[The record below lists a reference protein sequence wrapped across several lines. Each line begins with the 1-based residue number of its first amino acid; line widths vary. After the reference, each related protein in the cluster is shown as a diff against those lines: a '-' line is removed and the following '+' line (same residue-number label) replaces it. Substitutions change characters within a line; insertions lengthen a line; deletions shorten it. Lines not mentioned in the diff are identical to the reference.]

1 MQYKCSIFEKAFSPH
16 LFTADLNAIRICQ
29 FRGETLLY
37 EGEDKND
44 LLVAPR
50 PILQATTGLMAM
62 SIYLQTSQPVSA

>member
-44 LLVAPR
+44 LLVAPNSNVNLLTNKSASFSLK
-50 PILQATTGLMAM
+50 I
-62 SIYLQTSQPVSA
+62 IKQT

>member
-16 LFTADLNAIRICQ
+16 LYTADLNAIRICQ

-44 LLVAPR
+44 LLVAPNSNVNLLTNKSASFSLK
-50 PILQATTGLMAM
+50 I
-62 SIYLQTSQPVSA
+62 IKQT

>member
-16 LFTADLNAIRICQ
+16 LFTADLNSIRICQ

-44 LLVAPR
+44 LLVAPNSNVNLLTNKSASFSLK
-50 PILQATTGLMAM
+50 I
-62 SIYLQTSQPVSA
+62 IKQT